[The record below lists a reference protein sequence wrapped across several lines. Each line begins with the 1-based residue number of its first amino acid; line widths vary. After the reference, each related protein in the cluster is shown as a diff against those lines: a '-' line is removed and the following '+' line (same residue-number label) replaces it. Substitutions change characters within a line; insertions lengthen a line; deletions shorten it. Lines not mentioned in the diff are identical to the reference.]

1 MARLL
6 LGLSLLAMALG
17 LGCCAS
23 IAPAP
28 EPSASEPSVS
38 DDVRALLA
46 FKRAIDGD
54 PRAQLSDWNSSEPDH
69 CWWSGVWCS
78 LSDGRVVALEL
89 SNSSLSGFLA
99 PEIGSLTS
107 LQKLILDHNAFTGSI
122 PREIGKLKNLTVLNL
137 STNQLEGP
145 IPSET
150 GDMEN
155 ITTIDLHANRL
166 SGAIPPELGKLTNLK
181 ELRLSNNS
189 LTGTIPGSNDSIM
202 VSTNKEDQVGLC
214 QLAQLTDIDLSDN
227 LLTGGIPACFR
238 HIQRSR
244 MAGNCFQNNDTM
256 NRPDWQCGN
265 STDAGKDNNSIG
277 EDGRRGRVIQP
288 LWLLIVEVVT
298 GVSVLSILTLCAIA
312 GLRRRKDRSS
322 RRGVPWTRALSWK
335 ETNVIS
341 IDDDLLGN
349 VPKISRQELAE
360 ACEDF
365 SNIIGSSHETVV
377 YKGTMKDGREIAVV
391 SMSAPVHYWT
401 NYVELYFQKE
411 VVEVARL
418 SHENA
423 AKMVGYCKSSDP
435 FSRMV
440 VFEYPPNGTLY
451 EHLHD
456 VEGCQLSWPRRMKI
470 ALSIARVLRYLHTEL
485 QPPFAVAALA
495 SSSIYLTED
504 FSPKIIDFERWRGL
518 VGKPLLSSGCVVNGG
533 GGHSNGVVD
542 SRHVR
547 FMDVQANTFAFGVIL
562 LELISGR
569 ASLSKDTDD
578 LVNWARKHLEQP
590 GEFGKLVDPKLRSV
604 SQESLGII
612 CNVVNLCIDA
622 EPSRRPSM
630 NMIGAILEEGVDTSV
645 RDSSL
650 AWAEAAIS

>member
-1 MARLL
+1 MMARLL
-6 LGLSLLAMALG
+6 LGVSLLLLVGLRLG
-17 LGCCAS
+17 RA
-23 IAPAP
+23 ATAV
-28 EPSASEPSVS
+28 ASEPSVS
-38 DDVRALLA
+38 DDMRALLA
-46 FKRAIDGD
+46 FKRAISDD
-54 PRAQLSDWNSSEPDH
+54 PLSDWNSSDADP

-78 LSDGRVVALEL
+78 FSSWNSSDSRVVALDL

-137 STNQLEGP
+137 GANQLVGP

-150 GDMEN
+150 GDMKN
-155 ITTIDLHANRL
+155 ISTIDLHANRL
-166 SGAIPPELGKLTNLK
+166 SGAIPPELGKLANLK
-181 ELRLSNNS
+181 ELRLSNNN
-189 LTGTIPGSNDSIM
+189 LTGTIPGSNDSVM
-202 VSTNKEDQVGLC
+202 VSTNKEDGVGLC
-214 QLAQLTDIDLSDN
+214 Q
-227 LLTGGIPACFR
+227 
-238 HIQRSR
+238 SR
-244 MAGNCFQNNDTM
+244 MAGNCFQNNGTM

-277 EDGRRGRVIQP
+277 KDGQQKSKLQP

-298 GVSVLSILTLCAIA
+298 GVSVLTVLTLCVIA
-312 GLRRRKDRSS
+312 GIRRRKDRSS
-322 RRGVPWTRALSWK
+322 RRNGVPWTRALSWK
-335 ETNVIS
+335 ENNVIS
-341 IDDDLLGN
+341 IDDDLLAN
-349 VPKISRQELAE
+349 VPKITRQELAE

-391 SMSAPVHYWT
+391 SMSAPAHYWT

-411 VVEVARL
+411 VVEMARL
-418 SHENA
+418 GHENA

-451 EHLHD
+451 EHLHE
-456 VEGCQLSWPRRMKI
+456 VEGYQLSWPRRMKI

-533 GGHSNGVVD
+533 GHSNGVVD

-569 ASLSKDTDD
+569 ASLQGHRRPGG
-578 LVNWARKHLEQP
+578 LGNYLARKHLEQP
-590 GEFGKLVDPKLRSV
+590 GELGKLVDPKLAGSV
-604 SQESLGII
+604 NQESLGII

-630 NMIGAILEEGVDTSV
+630 NMIAAILEDGVDTSV

>member
-6 LGLSLLAMALG
+6 LGVSLLLLTGLRLG
-17 LGCCAS
+17 RAFLV
-23 IAPAP
+23 APP
-28 EPSASEPSVS
+28 EPDVS
-38 DDVRALLA
+38 DDVPALLA
-46 FKRAIDGD
+46 FKKAIYDD
-54 PRAQLSDWNSSEPDH
+54 PLAKLSDWNSSDADP

-78 LSDGRVVALEL
+78 PEDSRVVALEL

-137 STNQLEGP
+137 STNQLEGH

-150 GDMEN
+150 GDMQN

-166 SGAIPPELGKLTNLK
+166 SGAIPPELGKLANLK

-202 VSTNKEDQVGLC
+202 VSTKKEDQVGLC

-227 LLTGGIPACFR
+227 LLTGDVPACFK

-244 MAGNCFQNNDTM
+244 MVGNCFQNNDTM

-265 STDAGKDNNSIG
+265 SMDAGKDNNSIG
-277 EDGRRGRVIQP
+277 EDKQKRSLQP

-298 GVSVLSILTLCAIA
+298 GVTVLTILTLCAIA

-335 ETNVIS
+335 ENNVIS
-341 IDDDLLGN
+341 IEDDLLAN
-349 VPKISRQELAE
+349 VPKITRQELAE

-418 SHENA
+418 GHENV
-423 AKMVGYCKSSDP
+423 AKMVGYCKSPDP

-451 EHLHD
+451 EHLHE
-456 VEGCQLSWPRRMKI
+456 VEGYQLSWPRRMKI

-533 GGHSNGVVD
+533 GHSNGVVD

-590 GEFGKLVDPKLRSV
+590 GELGKLVDPKLKSV

>member
-6 LGLSLLAMALG
+6 LGVSLLAMALG

-28 EPSASEPSVS
+28 EPSDSASEPSVS

-46 FKRAIDGD
+46 FKRAIDDD
-54 PRAQLSDWNSSEPDH
+54 PRAELSNWNTSEPDH

-145 IPSET
+145 IPSEA
-150 GDMEN
+150 GDMQN

-166 SGAIPPELGKLTNLK
+166 SGAIPPELGKLANLK

-202 VSTNKEDQVGLC
+202 VSTKKEDQVGLC
-214 QLAQLTDIDLSDN
+214 QLAQLTDIDLSNN
-227 LLTGGIPACFR
+227 LLAGSIPACLG
-238 HIQRSR
+238 HIQRSS
-244 MAGNCFQNNDTM
+244 MVGNCFHNNDTR
-256 NRPDWQCGN
+256 NRPDWEC
-265 STDAGKDNNSIG
+265 KDNNNTSIG
-277 EDGRRGRVIQP
+277 EDGQRGRVIQP

-335 ETNVIS
+335 ENNVIS

-365 SNIIGSSHETVV
+365 SNIIGSSQETVV

-391 SMSAPVHYWT
+391 SMSASVHHWT

-423 AKMVGYCKSSDP
+423 GKMVGYCKSSDP

-440 VFEYPPNGTLY
+440 VFEYPSNGTLY

-470 ALSIARVLRYLHTEL
+470 ALSIARVLRHLHTEL

-495 SSSIYLTED
+495 SSSVYLTED

-578 LVNWARKHLEQP
+578 LVNWARKHLEQA

-604 SQESLGII
+604 GQESLGII